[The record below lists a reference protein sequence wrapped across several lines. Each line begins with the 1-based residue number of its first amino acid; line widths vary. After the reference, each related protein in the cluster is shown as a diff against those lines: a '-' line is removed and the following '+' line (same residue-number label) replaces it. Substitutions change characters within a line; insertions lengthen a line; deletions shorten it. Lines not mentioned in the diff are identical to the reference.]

1 VLSEILV
8 FLQTYMFTGNRHN
21 ALKSKLAKAR
31 EDKLAIAGYF
41 AGELSKED
49 LDARGIK
56 FHTEGLRGRG
66 N

>member
-1 VLSEILV
+1 
-8 FLQTYMFTGNRHN
+8 MFTGNRHN